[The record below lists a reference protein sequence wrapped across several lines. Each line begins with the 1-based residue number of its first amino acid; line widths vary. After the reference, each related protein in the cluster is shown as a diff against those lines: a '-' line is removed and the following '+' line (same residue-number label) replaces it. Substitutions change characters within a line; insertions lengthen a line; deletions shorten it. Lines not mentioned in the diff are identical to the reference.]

1 MTFIRSFWRRPRG
14 REKADD
20 EWTSARNRSP
30 RHVTRTKIRRL
41 THSGSLLFALR
52 YFFFQLFR
60 EKVSDWKEKRII
72 IQEGSS
78 RREFRERVEEE
89 EEEKDRMRKH
99 VYAWED
105 AINWYCFIGYHA
117 TRTQEREEQRIRVSR
132 TNPNVVSRV
141 LFMYTYTHADVNTR
155 RQRSVEIYHPR
166 DWTSRIFTKMSRTLR
181 RVVNWNRRWNL
192 GSPEKNVK
200 KMHICIWI
208 IDGIRLENYASTNLL

>member
-1 MTFIRSFWRRPRG
+1 M
-14 REKADD
+14 
-20 EWTSARNRSP
+20 
-30 RHVTRTKIRRL
+30 
-41 THSGSLLFALR
+41 
-52 YFFFQLFR
+52 
-60 EKVSDWKEKRII
+60 SDWKEKRII
-72 IQEGSS
+72 QEGSR

-155 RQRSVEIYHPR
+155 RQRAVEIYHPR

-181 RVVNWNRRWNL
+181 RVVNWNRWWNT
-192 GSPEKNVK
+192 GIEIRDGQK
-200 KMHICIWI
+200 KMSKKFIYVYELSIAF
-208 IDGIRLENYASTNLL
+208 N